1 VVAVDG
7 VDFGVCGNLFSI
19 HTPTELGAMN
29 LHPSIIS
36 CVNLHRVGE
45 EAEEDEEDE
54 EDEANGD
61 EEDDPEL
68 EASRKRIEG
77 LQKIFKERLDAAL

>member
-1 VVAVDG
+1 
-7 VDFGVCGNLFSI
+7 
-19 HTPTELGAMN
+19 MN

-54 EDEANGD
+54 ANGG